1 MFLNL
6 NPNSGLPIYRQLV
19 QQLRERIASGQ
30 LAEGEKLPS
39 VRDLSKELK
48 VNMLTVAKVYQFL
61 EAEELVVSRRG
72 LGTFVAAGKASRS
85 LREKRGLI
93 SEAVEQLIAE
103 AKHLQLSE
111 EELIHLV
118 EQRFRRNEG
127 EKS

>member
-1 MFLNL
+1 MFLHL

-30 LAEGEKLPS
+30 LGEGEKLPS
-39 VRDLSKELK
+39 VRDLAKEIK
-48 VNMLTVAKVYQFL
+48 VNMLTVAKVYQIL

-72 LGTFVAAGKASRS
+72 LGTFVAVGKASRS
-85 LREKRGLI
+85 LREKRELI

-103 AKHLQLSE
+103 AKHLRLTE
-111 EELIHLV
+111 EELIKLI
-118 EQRFRRNEG
+118 EQRFRKNKG